1 MGSSRA
7 REVEN
12 VVVLESTRGDAE
24 SLVRKVALLE
34 GEPVEAHRPWDVA
47 GERVH
52 HLLSLSA
59 KGAQHLMSSEMEH

>member
-1 MGSSRA
+1 
-7 REVEN
+7 VEN

-34 GEPVEAHRPWDVA
+34 GEPMEAHRAWDVA

-52 HLLSLSA
+52 HLLSSSA
-59 KGAQHLMSSEMEH
+59 KGARHLMSSETEH